1 MQAHFARISMPNFY
15 KLDKLTYS
23 RGDISELGTKLGKRL
38 DELEHMVD
46 FERRRCN
53 TIIQEKA
60 QES

>member
-1 MQAHFARISMPNFY
+1 MPNFY